1 MIRNTNRS
9 VVSLFL
15 SCLVFFT
22 LIAAPPP
29 SSVQAQSATLL
40 ISDYQFL
47 TSEFGYTG
55 AEMQAALHKANHPLQ
70 TYQKKIFDVTYTAG
84 DFISI
89 ASSQINFAFNP
100 RPLLV
105 TLLVD
110 DAYQPLYAP
119 DLLDYLETFAVELW
133 SDYIAYSA
141 GDAALILQS
150 GEPVSL
156 SFENAASYAIARH
169 LAASSRTESE
179 LRAKMDEWQTVF
191 QTVFDTDPAS
201 TPLTAQDVAPL
212 IPFMGPTL
220 NQPSDTFIKINSFFD
235 HDNPT
240 YVSDGNILIFNGKWY
255 SGANSSGCLLGVN
268 CYAGHNGLDYS
279 TGDNYPI
286 LAVADGVVDRY
297 YYNPAPE
304 PDDNSYIHINH
315 GNGYRTVIYHMDPP
329 YVQLGD
335 TVTKGQVIGLSGN
348 LGFSTGPHLHLAL
361 QRISDSRYL
370 DPYGWWS
377 EGNDPWNQG
386 GNSWAWEG
394 DLIADNREFQSQQ
407 FYRSFWNTDNAG
419 YNGESQYTFSV
430 KTSAA
435 SVNWGVWGTYI
446 PAADSYDVYAYW
458 PQNAANTN
466 SAQYKVFHAAGSSLV
481 TVNQASDG
489 NRWVKLGTYNFNQGP
504 AAVILTDLASDE
516 NKRVYFDAIRW
527 ESTTKHPPTDIRLS
541 STKLDENY
549 PANTAFAILT
559 TVDADYSNTFTYT
572 LVSGAG
578 STDNASFSID
588 QDLLVPLASF
598 DYETKSSYAIRLR
611 STDNEGLYIEKA
623 FTITINNKND
633 PPSAL
638 GLSPASIAENQPAG
652 TQIGI
657 LTTADQDAAESHT
670 YTLVSGDGSTDNAL
684 VKISGNKL
692 LTNAVLDYETKSTLA
707 VRVRTT
713 DKAGAYLEKA
723 FTINVTNLNE
733 FAPTNISLSSTAINE
748 NLAAGTLVG
757 NLTASDADGQDAHTY
772 ALVSGTGSTDNA
784 AFRVEGAKLLSNQV
798 YNYEGKNQYSIRLRV
813 TDSGGLTF
821 EKAFT
826 ITINNRNDPPTAL
839 NLSSNTI
846 LENLPG
852 GTQIGVFSAVDEDAG
867 ETFTY
872 ALVSGDG
879 SQGNSSFS
887 IQANTL
893 RNAVPLNAETQETYS
908 IRVRVTDSG
917 GASFERVFSIQVLGV
932 NEFAPHD
939 IALTPPSVSEKRPVG
954 TMVGNLTVAD
964 QDVQDSH
971 TFALVSGTGSQ
982 DNTSFTLQ
990 GSTLFTNAFFD
1001 ADLKNS
1007 YSIRVRVT
1015 DSGGLTFEK
1024 AIIITILNRP
1034 ETYLP
1039 LH

>member
-9 VVSLFL
+9 VFSLFL
-15 SCLVFFT
+15 SCLVLLAF
-22 LIAAPPP
+22 IAAPPP
-29 SSVQAQSATLL
+29 ASAQAQSAMLL

-47 TSEFGYTG
+47 TSELGYTG
-55 AEMQAALHKANHPLQ
+55 AEMQAALRSANHPLQ
-70 TYQKKIFDVTYTAG
+70 TYEKTISAVTYTAG

-105 TLLVD
+105 TLLLD

-119 DLLDYLETFAVELW
+119 DLLDYLEALAVELW
-133 SDYIAYSA
+133 SGYTTFSPENTP
-141 GDAALILQS
+141 LTLQS
-150 GEPVSL
+150 GDPVSL

-179 LRAKMDEWQTVF
+179 LRAKMDKWRVLF
-191 QTVFDTDPAS
+191 QTLFATDPAS
-201 TPLTAQDVAPL
+201 TPLTAQDITPL

-220 NQPSDTFIKINSFFD
+220 NQPSSTFIKINSFFD

-255 SGANSSGCLLGVN
+255 SSANSSGCLLSVN
-268 CYAGHNGLDYS
+268 CYAGHNGVDYS
-279 TGDNYPI
+279 TGDDYPI

-297 YYNPAPE
+297 YYNPAEE
-304 PDDNSYIHINH
+304 PNDNSYIHINH

-329 YVQLGD
+329 YVHLGD
-335 TVTKGQVIGLSGN
+335 AVTKGQVIGLSGN

-370 DPYGWWS
+370 DPYGWWA
-377 EGNDPWNQG
+377 EGDDPWNPG

-407 FYRSFWNTDNAG
+407 FYRSFWNTDTAG
-419 YNGESQYTFSV
+419 FNGESQYTFSV
-430 KTSAA
+430 NTSAA
-435 SVNWGVWGTYI
+435 SVNWGIWGTYI

-458 PQNAANTN
+458 PQTTDNTN

-481 TVNQASDG
+481 TVNQAADG
-489 NRWVKLGTYNFNQGP
+489 NRWVKLGTFNYNQGP

-549 PANTAFAILT
+549 PAKTPFAILT
-559 TVDADYSNTFTYT
+559 TVDADYGNTFIYT
-572 LVSGAG
+572 LVSGVG
-578 STDNASFSID
+578 STDNASFTID

-598 DYETKSSYAIRLR
+598 DYETKSSYAIRIR

-623 FTITINNKND
+623 FTITINDKND
-633 PPSAL
+633 PPSELAL
-638 GLSPASIAENQPAG
+638 SANSIAENQPSG
-652 TQIGI
+652 TQVGI
-657 LTTADQDAAESHT
+657 LITADQDAAESHT
-670 YTLVSGDGSTDNAL
+670 YALVSGDGSTDNAL

-692 LTNAVLDYETKSTLA
+692 LTNAVLDYETKSALA

-723 FTINVTNLNE
+723 LTINVTNQNE
-733 FAPTNISLSSTAINE
+733 FAPTNILLSSTAMNE
-748 NLAAGTLVG
+748 NLAADTLVG
-757 NLTASDADGQDAHTY
+757 NLTASDADGQDTHTY
-772 ALVSGTGSTDNA
+772 ALVSGTGSADNA
-784 AFRVEGAKLLSNQV
+784 AFRVEGGSLLSNQV
-798 YNYEGKNQYSIRLRV
+798 FNYEVKNQYFIRLRV

-826 ITINNRNDPPTAL
+826 ITIQNRNDQPTVL
-839 NLSSNTI
+839 ILSGSTI
-846 LENLPG
+846 TENQPA

-872 ALVSGDG
+872 TLVSGDG
-879 SQGNSSFS
+879 SQGNSAFS
-887 IQANTL
+887 IQSNTL
-893 RNAVPLNAETQETYS
+893 RNAVSLNAEAQETYS
-908 IRVRVTDSG
+908 VRVRVTDSG
-917 GASFERVFSIQVLGV
+917 GAYYERVFTVQVLGV
-932 NEFAPHD
+932 NEFTPSD
-939 IALTPPSVSEKRPVG
+939 ILLTPASVSEKRPLGTTVG
-954 TMVGNLTVAD
+954 QFSTAD
-964 QDVQDSH
+964 LDVQDAR
-971 TFALVSGTGSQ
+971 TFSLVSGTGDQ
-982 DNTSFTLQ
+982 DNASFTLQ
-990 GSTLFTNAFFD
+990 GSTLLTNAFFD
-1001 ADLKNS
+1001 ADLKTS

-1015 DSGGLTFEK
+1015 DSGGLTYEE
-1024 AIIITILNRP
+1024 AVTITILNRP

-1039 LH
+1039 LY

>member
-1 MIRNTNRS
+1 MIKNTNQS
-9 VVSLFL
+9 VFSLLL
-15 SCLVFFT
+15 SCLVFFA
-22 LIAAPPP
+22 LIAVPPP
-29 SSVQAQSATLL
+29 SFAQAQNALIL

-55 AEMQAALHKANHPLQ
+55 AEMQSALLKANHPLQ
-70 TYQKKIFDVTYTAG
+70 TYQKKIFDVTYSAG

-89 ASSQINFAFNP
+89 ASSQINFAYNP

-105 TLLVD
+105 TLLVE

-119 DLLDYLETFAVELW
+119 DLLDYLETLSVELW
-133 SDYIAYSA
+133 LGYTAFSA
-141 GDAALILQS
+141 GDAALTLQS

-179 LRAKMDEWQTVF
+179 LRAKMDKWQALF
-191 QTVFDTDPAS
+191 QTLFTIDPAS

-212 IPFMGPTL
+212 IPFMGPTF
-220 NQPSDTFIKINSFFD
+220 NQPSNTFLKVNSFFD

-240 YVSDGNILIFNGKWY
+240 YVSDGNILIFNGRWY
-255 SGANSSGCLLGVN
+255 SNANSSSCLLGVN
-268 CYAGHNGLDYS
+268 CYAGHNGIDYS
-279 TGDNYPI
+279 TGAGYPI
-286 LAVADGVVDRY
+286 LAVANGTVDGY
-297 YYNPAPE
+297 YYAS
-304 PDDNSYIHINH
+304 DNSYLKINH

-329 YVQLGD
+329 YMRLGD

-370 DPYGWWS
+370 DPYGWWAD
-377 EGNDPWNQG
+377 GNDPWNPG

-435 SVNWGVWGTYI
+435 SVNWGIWGTYI

-481 TVNQASDG
+481 TVNQAADG
-489 NRWVKLGTYNFNQGP
+489 NRWVKLGTYSFNQGP
-504 AAVILTDLASDE
+504 AAVILTDLANDE

-527 ESTTKHPPTDIRLS
+527 ESTTKRPPTDIRLS
-541 STKLDENY
+541 TTKLDENY
-549 PANTAFAILT
+549 PANTPFAILT
-559 TVDADYSNTFTYT
+559 TLDPDYGNTFTYT
-572 LVSGAG
+572 LVSGSG
-578 STDNASFSID
+578 STDNASFTID

-598 DYETKSSYAIRLR
+598 DYETKASYSIRIR
-611 STDNEGLYIEKA
+611 STDNEGLFFEKT
-623 FTITINNKND
+623 FIITINDKND
-633 PPSAL
+633 PPSEMAL
-638 GLSPASIAENQPAG
+638 SANSIAENQPSG
-652 TQIGI
+652 TQVGI
-657 LTTADQDAAESHT
+657 LITADQDANESHT
-670 YTLVSGDGSTDNAL
+670 YTLVSGAGSTDNAL
-684 VKISGNKL
+684 FRISGNRL
-692 LTNAVLDYETKSTLA
+692 LTNAVLDYESKSSLSI
-707 VRVRTT
+707 RVRTT
-713 DKAGAYLEKA
+713 DKAGAYLEKV
-723 FTINVTNLNE
+723 FTVNVTNLNE

-757 NLTASDADGQDAHTY
+757 NLSASDADGQDSHTY
-772 ALVSGTGSTDNA
+772 ALVSGTGSADNA

-798 YNYEGKNQYSIRLRV
+798 FNYEVKNQYSIRLRV

-839 NLSSNTI
+839 NLSGNTI

-852 GTQIGVFSAVDEDAG
+852 GTLIGFFSAVDEDAG

-872 ALVSGDG
+872 SLVSGDG
-879 SQGNSSFS
+879 SQGNSAFN
-887 IQANTL
+887 IQTNTL
-893 RNAVPLNAETQETYS
+893 RNTAALNAEAQETYS

-917 GASFERVFSIQVLGV
+917 GASFERVFTIQVLGV

-939 IALTPPSVSEKRPVG
+939 ISLTPPSVSEKRPLGTTVG
-954 TMVGNLTVAD
+954 ILTVAD

-982 DNTSFTLQ
+982 DNASFSLQ
-990 GSTLFTNAFFD
+990 SSTLLTNAFFD

-1024 AIIITILNRP
+1024 AITITILNRP
-1034 ETYLP
+1034 EFYLP